1 MTIPITSNGLNI
13 CCYQDEKYE
22 IGVDEAGRG
31 PLFGRVYTAAVILP
45 KNLSFQ
51 HDLLKDSKRFSSE
64 KKIDAVAKYIKENAL
79 AWVVLWN
86 DEKQIDKLN
95 IRQATLESMKNCVSE
110 ILKKD
115 IDKDNINY
123 RILVDGN
130 DFKPYTIFNKYKNC
144 IESIEHECIKKG
156 DNTYTCIAA
165 ASILAKTERDSYIKD
180 LCNKYPKIDQQYG
193 ILKNKGYGTKQHL
206 EAIKNFGATP
216 WHRRS
221 YGICKTIHD
230 NVDYDNL
237 ITGTDAISEK

>member
-1 MTIPITSNGLNI
+1 MTSTITSNGLNI
-13 CCYQDEKYE
+13 YYNEDEKYE

-31 PLFGRVYTAAVILP
+31 PLFGRVYTAGVILP

-51 HDLLKDSKRFSSE
+51 HDLLKDSKRFSSD
-64 KKIDAVAKYIKENAL
+64 KKIIAVAKYIKENAL

-95 IRQATLESMKNCVSE
+95 IRQATLESMKNCVTE
-110 ILKKD
+110 ILKKN
-115 IDKDNINY
+115 IDKNNLNY

-130 DFKPYTIFNKYKNC
+130 DFKPYTIFNKDKSC
-144 IESIEHECIKKG
+144 IETIEHECIKKG

-165 ASILAKTERDSYIKD
+165 ASILAKTERDIYIKK
-180 LCNKYPKIDQQYG
+180 LCNQYPTIDEQYG

-206 EAIKNFGATP
+206 DAIKKFGATP

-230 NVDYDNL
+230 NIDYDNL
-237 ITGTDAISEK
+237 TTGTDAISEK

>member
-51 HDLLKDSKRFSSE
+51 HDLLKDSKQFSSE

-86 DEKQIDKLN
+86 DEKRIDKLN

-115 IDKDNINY
+115 IDKDIMNY

-130 DFKPYTIFNKYKNC
+130 DFKPYTIFNKDKNC
-144 IESIEHECIKKG
+144 IETIEHECIKKG

-165 ASILAKTERDSYIKD
+165 ASILAKTERDEYIKD

-193 ILKNKGYGTKQHL
+193 IFKNKGYGTKQHL
-206 EAIKNFGATP
+206 EANKNFGATP